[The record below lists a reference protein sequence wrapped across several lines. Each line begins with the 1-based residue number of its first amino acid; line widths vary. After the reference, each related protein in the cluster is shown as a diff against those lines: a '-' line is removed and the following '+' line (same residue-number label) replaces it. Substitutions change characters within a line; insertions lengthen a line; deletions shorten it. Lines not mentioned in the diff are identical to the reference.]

1 MWSRELHDTHRADAA
16 EGTQGLTGMR
26 IAGGSL
32 RVVEGLVCVGRWW
45 IRVA

>member
-1 MWSRELHDTHRADAA
+1 LRSQKLHDTHRADAA
-16 EGTQGLTGMR
+16 EGTQRLTGRR

-32 RVVEGLVCVGRWW
+32 RVVEGLARVGGW